1 MLKNPPNMLKALNKI
16 SPKPEQM
23 IQIITALE
31 LDKLYR
37 TQGINLTK
45 FSNKINIPKYVISIV
60 IRDRYSKS
68 FPEVINSMRIKDI
81 TNKLKDP
88 NLANVKVEE
97 LAFDVGFNSTSSFYA
112 AFKKIVKI
120 TPREFQRKMLH
131 DML

>member
-1 MLKNPPNMLKALNKI
+1 MDR
-16 SPKPEQM
+16 KPLFGV
-23 IQIITALE
+23 A
-31 LDKLYR
+31 
-37 TQGINLTK
+37 
-45 FSNKINIPKYVISIV
+45 
-60 IRDRYSKS
+60 YSKS

-97 LAFDVGFNSTSSFYA
+97 LAFDVGFNSTSSFYV